1 MINMFSN
8 SKLPVEDAY
17 TEPRFPTR
25 HRIKTCLMFQR
36 ENEPISGV
44 CVCVGHSSQNHGQVL
59 QLGMKTDQPENTPCL
74 LMDQPNEGEGVK
86 SKGVIHAM
94 RKQ

>member
-1 MINMFSN
+1 M
-8 SKLPVEDAY
+8 
-17 TEPRFPTR
+17 PTR
-25 HRIKTCLMFQR
+25 SHVSLLGIELKHALCF
-36 ENEPISGV
+36 NERTNLSLE

-74 LMDQPNEGEGVK
+74 LMDQPNEGEGVN